1 MSIWIGGVK
10 VMDKC
15 RFYNCIASIEKRLKN
30 KKDVE
35 LLDTLVDI
43 VLEDEKEK
51 DEMTTE
57 GTMQEE
63 YEKEDL
69 VNSPSHYTSCVKELK
84 IEAIDCM
91 RAAFGDK
98 DVSAFCICNAL
109 KYIYRHKSKGG
120 TTDILK
126 AVWYLNKYLELN
138 K

>member
-1 MSIWIGGVK
+1 MN
-10 VMDKC
+10 KC
-15 RFYNCIASIEKRLKN
+15 RFYSCLASIEKKLKN

-35 LLDTLVDI
+35 LLDKLVDI

-57 GTMQEE
+57 DTTQEE
-63 YEKEDL
+63 YEKEHSMPSPGEDL

-91 RAAFGDK
+91 RVAFGDK

-109 KYIYRHKSKGG
+109 KYIFRHKSKGG
-120 TTDILK
+120 ITDISK